1 MSKMSELYTEYELD
15 FERLSITSM
24 KWDEATWGEQCEDDR
39 FEGVITFEHC
49 YIYWFEDYAYLMGAR
64 YILKEFDIEYQAIYD
79 TATDQWAL
87 TTTYE
92 SIEWRCR

>member
-1 MSKMSELYTEYELD
+1 MSRMSELYTEYELD

-24 KWDEATWGEQCEDDR
+24 QWSGKTWLQQANEGR
-39 FEGVITFEHC
+39 FEGPVAFHHR

-64 YILKEFDIEYQAIYD
+64 YILKEFGEDYSVLFD
-79 TATDQWAL
+79 TATEQWCM

-92 SIEWRCR
+92 SIEWRAK